1 VENTH
6 GSSPRRPADALGM
19 TPEEMRRLG
28 HLVVDLVVDHFETR
42 ADGPAI
48 QQGTPEELRAVLG
61 GPVPQGPGDADR
73 AIRTLVDTALA
84 NMQHGDHPRYFARV
98 PGPSSFAAVLGEWLS
113 TGHNAIATSWGGGSG
128 PTTVELVV
136 IDWLRELLGM
146 PDGTEGILVSGGS
159 LANLTAFAAARAELG
174 DGVAYLTDQT
184 HSSIPRGLR
193 TLGFPPDHVRV
204 LRSDEDLRM
213 PVGELAAAV
222 AADRA
227 AGRRPLMAVATAGT
241 TNTGTVD
248 PLPEIADLCRAE
260 GMWFHV
266 DGAYGAPAAL
276 SATGRAALVGIE
288 RADSLVI
295 DPHKWLFQP
304 YDVGCVLVRRPGA
317 LEHAFSINAE
327 YLKDTSAVGGE
338 VNLRDRS
345 PELSRRA
352 RALKLWLTFTVHGAD
367 GVRSAISQG
376 IALAELAERRLRADP
391 RWEVV
396 TPARLGV
403 VTFALTHGPDGAHA
417 ARAAAL
423 AASGYAAVTSTT
435 VRGRGVLRL
444 CTINPAT
451 TEDDIVRTLDHLA
464 TP

>member
-1 VENTH
+1 MEKDH
-6 GSSPRRPADALGM
+6 GSGPGRPADALGM
-19 TPEEMRRLG
+19 TPKEMRRLG
-28 HLVVDLVVDHFETR
+28 HLVVDLVVDHCESR

-61 GPVPQGPGDADR
+61 GPVPEVPGDADR

-98 PGPSSFAAVLGEWLS
+98 PGPSSFAAVLGEWLG

-136 IDWLRELLGM
+136 VDWLRELLGM
-146 PDGTEGILVSGGS
+146 PEGTDGILVSGGS
-159 LANLTAFAAARAELG
+159 LANLTAFATARAELG

-184 HSSIPRGLR
+184 HSSIARDLR
-193 TLGFPPDHVRV
+193 ALGFPPDHVRV
-204 LRSDEDLRM
+204 LRSDEQLRM

-227 AGRRPLMAVATAGT
+227 AGRRPLMVVATAGT

-260 GMWFHV
+260 GLWFHI

-276 SATGRAALVGIE
+276 SATGAAALAGME

-317 LEHAFSINAE
+317 LERAFTINAE
-327 YLKDTSAVGGE
+327 YLNTSAAGGE

-345 PELSRRA
+345 LELSRRS
-352 RALKLWLTFTVHGAD
+352 RALKLWLTFRVYGAA
-367 GVRSAISQG
+367 GIRAAISQG
-376 IALAELAERRLRADP
+376 IALAEFTESRLRADP

-396 TPARLGV
+396 TPAQLGV
-403 VTFALTHGPDGAHA
+403 VTFALTHGGDGAHA
-417 ARAAAL
+417 TRAASL

-435 VRGRGVLRL
+435 VHGRSVLRL
-444 CTINPAT
+444 CTINPTT
-451 TEDDIVRTLDHLA
+451 TEDDIIQTLDRLA

>member
-1 VENTH
+1 M
-6 GSSPRRPADALGM
+6 A
-19 TPEEMRRLG
+19 PEEMRRLG

-48 QQGTPEELRAVLG
+48 QQSTPEELRAVLG
-61 GPVPQGPGDADR
+61 GPVPRVPGDADA
-73 AIRTLVDTALA
+73 AIRTLVGTALA

-98 PGPSSFAAVLGEWLS
+98 PGPSSFAAVLGEWLA

-174 DGVAYLTDQT
+174 DGVVYLTDQT

-193 TLGFPPDHVRV
+193 ALGFPPDRVRV
-204 LRSDEDLRM
+204 LRSDGGLRM

-227 AGRRPLMAVATAGT
+227 AGRRPVMVVATAGT
-241 TNTGTVD
+241 TNTGAVD

-276 SATGRAALVGIE
+276 SAAGAAALVGIE

-317 LEHAFSINAE
+317 LERAFSIDAE
-327 YLKDTSAVGGE
+327 YLRDTSAAGGE

-345 PELSRRA
+345 LELSRRS
-352 RALKLWLTFTVHGAD
+352 RALKLWLTFTVHGVE
-367 GVRSAISQG
+367 GIRSAIARG
-376 IALAELAERRLRADP
+376 IALAEFAEGRLRADP
-391 RWEVV
+391 MWEVV

-403 VTFALTHGPDGAHA
+403 VTFALIHGADGTHA

-423 AASGYAAVTSTT
+423 ATSGYAAVTSTT
-435 VRGRGVLRL
+435 VRGRSVLRL

-451 TEDDIVRTLDHLA
+451 TEDDIVRTLDRLA
-464 TP
+464 AP

>member
-1 VENTH
+1 MDEAR

-19 TPEEMRRLG
+19 APEEMRRLG

-61 GPVPQGPGDADR
+61 GPAPRAPGDAEG
-73 AIRTLVDTALA
+73 AIRTLVGTALA

-98 PGPSSFAAVLGEWLS
+98 PGPSSFAAVLGEWLG

-174 DGVAYLTDQT
+174 DGVVYLTDQT
-184 HSSIPRGLR
+184 HSSIPRDLR
-193 TLGFPPDHVRV
+193 TLGFPADRVRV
-204 LRSDEDLRM
+204 LRSDRDLRM

-227 AGRRPLMAVATAGT
+227 VGRRPLMVVATAGT

-248 PLPEIADLCRAE
+248 PLPRIADLCRAE
-260 GMWFHV
+260 DMWFHI

-276 SATGRAALVGIE
+276 SATGGAALAGIE

-317 LEHAFSINAE
+317 LERAFSIDAE
-327 YLKDTSAVGGE
+327 SSRTPRPPAARSTSATGRW
-338 VNLRDRS
+338 N
-345 PELSRRA
+345 
-352 RALKLWLTFTVHGAD
+352 
-367 GVRSAISQG
+367 SA
-376 IALAELAERRLRADP
+376 A
-391 RWEVV
+391 
-396 TPARLGV
+396 
-403 VTFALTHGPDGAHA
+403 AHA
-417 ARAAAL
+417 R
-423 AASGYAAVTSTT
+423 SNCG
-435 VRGRGVLRL
+435 
-444 CTINPAT
+444 
-451 TEDDIVRTLDHLA
+451 
-464 TP
+464 

>member
-1 VENTH
+1 VEKAH
-6 GSSPRRPADALGM
+6 GASPRRPADALGM

-48 QQGTPEELRAVLG
+48 QQSTPEELRAVLG
-61 GPVPQGPGDADR
+61 GPVPQVPGDADV
-73 AIRTLVDTALA
+73 AIRTLVGTALA

-98 PGPSSFAAVLGEWLS
+98 PGPSSFAAVLGEWLA

-174 DGVAYLTDQT
+174 DGIVYLTDQT

-193 TLGFPPDHVRV
+193 ALGFPSDRVRV
-204 LRSDEDLRM
+204 LRSDGDLRM

-227 AGRRPLMAVATAGT
+227 AGRRPVMVVATAGT
-241 TNTGTVD
+241 TNTGAVD

-276 SATGRAALVGIE
+276 SAAGAAALVGIE

-317 LEHAFSINAE
+317 LERAFSIDAE
-327 YLKDTSAVGGE
+327 YLRDTSAAGGE

-345 PELSRRA
+345 LELSRRS
-352 RALKLWLTFTVHGAD
+352 RALKLWLTFTVHGAE
-367 GVRSAISQG
+367 GIRSAISRG
-376 IALAELAERRLRADP
+376 IALAEFAEGRLRADP
-391 RWEVV
+391 TWEVV

-403 VTFALTHGPDGAHA
+403 VTFALTHGADGTHA

-435 VRGRGVLRL
+435 VRGRSVLRL

-451 TEDDIVRTLDHLA
+451 TEDDIVRTLDRLA
-464 TP
+464 AP